1 MSLLENIKSPED
13 LKQLN
18 TKSLNCLAS
27 EIRDFLISKVALTG
41 GHLAS
46 SLGTV
51 ELTIALHKVFDSP
64 KDKIVWDV
72 GHQAYT
78 HKILTGRMDGFE
90 HLRQYG
96 GMSGFPR
103 GAESE
108 HDVFDAGHASNSI
121 SAALGYACAR
131 DVKGEDNSVI
141 AVIGDG
147 AISGGLAFEGINNA
161 SRIKSNFIVVLN
173 DNEMSI
179 AKNVGGLSHYL
190 NKMRTSP
197 TYFKTKSSVS
207 RTLKKIPLLGKPL
220 YAIISI
226 TKDAAKMM
234 ITKSTIFDELGFK
247 CIGPVDGHN
256 IADLIDVLERAKTVK
271 GPVMIHT
278 YTKKGKGYTF
288 AESDPNKFHG
298 IGKFDAD
305 TGECI
310 KGIGN
315 SVSPSKVFGNK
326 LIKLAENNKNI
337 VAITAAMPDG
347 TGLSEFSKKFPDRFY
362 DVGIAEGHAVTF
374 AGGLAKGGAVPVA
387 SIYSTFLQRAYDN
400 IFHDVILQKAHVVL
414 TLDRAGLVGE
424 DGETHHGIFDISY
437 LASLPEISI
446 LAPSSASQLEEMLE
460 YAVEKHDKAIAIRY
474 PKIFFEDYKTDKP
487 FVYGKAVIEKAG
499 TDITVVA
506 EGNMLNV
513 ALEAAEKSPYSVEVI
528 DVRTIK
534 PIDCE
539 TIKKSYTKTG
549 KIITIEDN
557 TTQGGLGSI
566 VENATGIA
574 VTKVGYDDKLISHG
588 DLKTLYKE
596 NGVDS
601 DALTAVIER
610 MCNI

>member
-1 MSLLENIKSPED
+1 MLNGIKSPAD
-13 LKQLN
+13 LKKLN
-18 TKSLNCLAS
+18 NKNLNCLAS
-27 EIRDFLISKVALTG
+27 EIREFLINKVSLTG

-46 SLGTV
+46 NLGTV
-51 ELTIALHKVFDSP
+51 ELTIALHKVFESP
-64 KDKIVWDV
+64 KDKIIWDV

-78 HKILTGRMDGFE
+78 HKILTGRIDGFE
-90 HLRQYG
+90 ALRQYG

-108 HDVFDAGHASNSI
+108 YDAFDAGHASNSI
-121 SAALGYACAR
+121 SAALGFACAR
-131 DVKGEDNSVI
+131 DIKGEENSVI

-147 AISGGLAFEGINNA
+147 AMTGGLAFEGINNA
-161 SRIKSNFIVVLN
+161 SRIKNNFIVVLN

-179 AKNVGGLSHYL
+179 SKNVGGLSHYL
-190 NKMRTSP
+190 NRMRTSP

-207 RTLKKIPLLGKPL
+207 RTLKKTPIIGKPL
-220 YAIISI
+220 YHVISFF
-226 TKDAAKMM
+226 KDFAKMM

-247 CIGPVDGHN
+247 CVGPVDGHN

-271 GPVMIHT
+271 GPVMVHV

-305 TGECI
+305 TGECL
-310 KGIGN
+310 KGNNN

-326 LIKLAENNKNI
+326 LTQLAKADKKV

-347 TGLSEFSKKFPDRFY
+347 TGLSEFSKNFPDRFY

-374 AGGLAKGGAVPVA
+374 AGGLAKGGAVPVVA
-387 SIYSTFLQRAYDN
+387 IYSTFLQRAYDN

-414 TLDRAGLVGE
+414 ALDRAGLVGE

-437 LASLPEISI
+437 LSSLPEISI

-460 YAVEKHDKAIAIRY
+460 YAVEKHHEAIAIRY
-474 PKIFFEDYKTDKP
+474 PKIFFEDYITDKP
-487 FVYGKAVIEKAG
+487 FEYGKAVVEKVG
-499 TDITVVA
+499 TDITVVT

-534 PIDCE
+534 PIDSE
-539 TIKKSYTKTG
+539 TIINSYKKTG

-557 TTQGGLGSI
+557 TIAGGLGTI
-566 VENATGIA
+566 VENATNLT
-574 VTKVGYDDKLISHG
+574 VTKMGYDKLVSHG

-596 NGVDS
+596 NGM
-601 DALTAVIER
+601 DADTLVAVIER
-610 MCNI
+610 MCNN